1 MTQFVPCPPPIFL
14 TPPKKNAGAA
24 TRSYAANLAENL
36 AQSDNSGQVD
46 MVYLDFSKAFDS
58 VSHELLIHKL
68 SSFGFHSDLI
78 RWFRAYL
85 TGRHQRVVVDGTYSD
100 WLPVVSGVPQGS
112 ILGPL
117 LFVLYIND
125 LPSVDKNTK
134 VALFADDAK
143 CFLNID
149 SLGDCQLLQN
159 DLNALVDWSST
170 WELNFHPSKCQVILV
185 TRKRNPFNFDYF
197 MNNTRLSSV
206 KSIKDLGIE
215 ISSKLDWN
223 THINNVVK
231 KCNRKL
237 GLIKHTVGFNA
248 PVNVTKALY
257 LALIRSDLEFG
268 SCLWSGTSRH
278 NVECLEGVQRR
289 ATKFIMHFP
298 DLDYREHLYQFNLL
312 PLTLRREQLDLS
324 LFFKCISGAYDLDIN
339 RYVKF
344 CNSGSGQGH
353 PTTRSATDPLL
364 KVPFCRTEAF
374 KSSFFNRIVSL
385 WNQLPP
391 ILGLLFL
398 FLFLK
403 LMRFF
408 FFKSKF
414 DSNFEANSTCT
425 WFSSC
430 NCTMCRCT

>member
-1 MTQFVPCPPPIFL
+1 MT
-14 TPPKKNAGAA
+14 N
-24 TRSYAANLAENL
+24 R
-36 AQSDNSGQVD
+36 
-46 MVYLDFSKAFDS
+46 
-58 VSHELLIHKL
+58 
-68 SSFGFHSDLI
+68 
-78 RWFRAYL
+78 R
-85 TGRHQRVVVDGTYSD
+85 QRFVVDGTYSD

-125 LPSVDKNTK
+125 LPSVAKNTK

-143 CFLNID
+143 CYLNIE

-170 WELNFHPSKCQVILV
+170 WELNFHPSKCQVISV

-197 MNNTRLSSV
+197 MNNTRLGSV

-237 GLIKHTVGFNA
+237 GLIKRTVGFNA

-298 DLDYREHLYQFNLL
+298 DLDYRERLG
-312 PLTLRREQLDLS
+312 QL
-324 LFFKCISGAYDLDIN
+324 N
-339 RYVKF
+339 
-344 CNSGSGQGH
+344 
-353 PTTRSATDPLL
+353 
-364 KVPFCRTEAF
+364 
-374 KSSFFNRIVSL
+374 
-385 WNQLPP
+385 LPP
-391 ILGLLFL
+391 DITQGT
-398 FLFLK
+398 
-403 LMRFF
+403 
-408 FFKSKF
+408 
-414 DSNFEANSTCT
+414 A
-425 WFSSC
+425 
-430 NCTMCRCT
+430 